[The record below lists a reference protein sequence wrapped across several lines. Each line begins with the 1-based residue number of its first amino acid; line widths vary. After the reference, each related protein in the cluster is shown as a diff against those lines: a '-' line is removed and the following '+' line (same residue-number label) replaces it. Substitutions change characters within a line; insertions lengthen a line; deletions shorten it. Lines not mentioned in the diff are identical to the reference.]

1 MADIS
6 TVESEA
12 EAGVF
17 NSFID
22 TRWLALHNQP
32 FSVSAFRET
41 LKVHFEPK
49 GHENQFSIKYT
60 VKSQCSKYKIH
71 SMVRFRIRGKLLKS
85 SLHISEGAFQ
95 DFP

>member
-60 VKSQCSKYKIH
+60 FKKSIFKIQNPQH
-71 SMVRFRIRGKLLKS
+71 
-85 SLHISEGAFQ
+85 GAFSHPWKTVKVV
-95 DFP
+95 FAYF

>member
-60 VKSQCSKYKIH
+60 FKSQYSKY
-71 SMVRFRIRGKLLKS
+71 MVRFRICGKLLKS

>member
-32 FSVSAFRET
+32 FSVSPFRET
-41 LKVHFEPK
+41 LTL
-49 GHENQFSIKYT
+49 NQRGMKTNSASST
-60 VKSQCSKYKIH
+60 HLKSQYSKYKIH